1 MKVAILNISIGEYI
15 VFWKDFYISAEA
27 YFLPG
32 HQKQYF
38 LFTDSK
44 EVQTAD
50 NVTVVEQ
57 EDMGWPF
64 NTMKRF
70 NMFRKVEQSLEQYDY
85 IFFINGNALFKQKL
99 SEGFINK
106 GKNIITISHPGA
118 YGKQVDDFPYERNP
132 KSNAYID
139 KGNGKHYVQG
149 AFMGGKARPFIEMID
164 CLDDL
169 TNEDLSND
177 MIPVWHDESFLNR
190 YILGRP
196 DVQVMG
202 RQYLYYEE
210 YIYPWKPVI
219 LLRDKTKYLNKDNG
233 RFKGRVSLKSK
244 TALIARNIKWK
255 IMIVLGIKREV
266 LNLHGD
272 RYIDIDLN

>member
-1 MKVAILNISIGEYI
+1 MKVAVLNISIGEYI
-15 VFWKDFYISAEA
+15 VFWKDFYLSAEK

-32 HQKQYF
+32 HRKQYF

-44 EVQTAD
+44 AVYTAD
-50 NVTVVEQ
+50 NVTVVAQ

-70 NMFRKVEQSLEQYDY
+70 NMFRKIEPMLEKYDY
-85 IFFINGNALFKQKL
+85 IFFVNGNALFEQEL
-99 SEGFINK
+99 SESFINRE
-106 GKNIITISHPGA
+106 KNIITISHPGFF
-118 YGKQVDDFPYERNP
+118 GKRIDDFPYERNSQ
-132 KSNAYID
+132 SNAYIAR
-139 KGNGKHYVQG
+139 GSGKHYVQG
-149 AFMGGKARPFIEMID
+149 AFIGGKSRPFMDMID

-177 MIPVWHDESFLNR
+177 IIAVWHDESFLNR
-190 YILGRP
+190 YILDRT

-219 LLRDKTKYLNKDNG
+219 LLRDKAKYLNKNNG
-233 RFKGRVSLKSK
+233 RFKGRVSLKNK
-244 TALIARNIKWK
+244 AALIARNIKWK
-255 IMIVLGIKREV
+255 IMIVLGMKKEV
-266 LNLHGD
+266 HNLRGD
-272 RYIDIDLN
+272 MYIDKDLN